1 MRKRILTSLL
11 TASAYALA
19 LALALAA
26 CGPKSGPAASLP
38 PSGGASSCLSPSGSI
53 PPQPASPA
61 SPQDLGA
68 DAAKAYR
75 KALEEIYSQRTYP
88 NGDPVETFQM
98 ENNDFAL
105 FDVDGDGAAELI
117 YQNDDSTMAGM
128 MTSIFSFD
136 SSTGKL
142 YLELSGFAA
151 MIFYDNGVI
160 QVEAS
165 HNHGLSGRDDFWP
178 FTLYQYDSGGDG
190 YLMIGSVDAWDK
202 DTFPA
207 DHEGSP
213 FPDEIDQDGD
223 GTIYL
228 IAYGGQEVTTTPL
241 DGPEYERWLKDYTA
255 GAAELDIPW
264 QAMTLENIQAVAP

>member
-1 MRKRILTSLL
+1 MKKRILTSLL

-19 LALALAA
+19 LALTLAA
-26 CGPKSGPAASLP
+26 CGPKSGPASSSAGGSAPISAPLTNA
-38 PSGGASSCLSPSGSI
+38 GASES
-53 PPQPASPA
+53 SPA
-61 SPQDLGA
+61 TPQDLGA
-68 DAAKAYR
+68 EAAKAYR
-75 KALEEIYSQRTYP
+75 RALEEIYSQRTYP

-165 HNHGLSGRDDFWP
+165 HNHGLSGRENFWP

-228 IAYGGQEVTTTPL
+228 VTCGGQEVTTTPL
-241 DGPEYERWLKDYTA
+241 DGPEYESWLKDYTA

>member
-19 LALALAA
+19 LALTLAA
-26 CGPKSGPAASLP
+26 CGPKSGPASSSADGSAPISAPLT
-38 PSGGASSCLSPSGSI
+38 SAGASE
-53 PPQPASPA
+53 ASPA
-61 SPQDLGA
+61 TPQDLGA
-68 DAAKAYR
+68 EAAKAYR

-160 QVEAS
+160 RVEAS
-165 HNHGLSGRDDFWP
+165 HNHGLSGRENFWP
-178 FTLYQYDSGGDG
+178 FALYQYDSGSDG
-190 YLMIGSVDAWDK
+190 YLMVGSVDAWDK
-202 DTFPA
+202 EDFPE
-207 DHEGSP
+207 DWDGSP
-213 FPDEIDQDGD
+213 FPDEADQDGD
-223 GTIYL
+223 SMIYL
-228 IAYGGQEVTTTPL
+228 LTLGGQEVTTTTL
-241 DGPEYERWLKDYTA
+241 DGPEYESWLKDYTA

-264 QAMTLENIQAVAP
+264 QAMTLENIQAIVS